1 MDAAIFR
8 DRRHAGRELARW
20 LAAYANRHDVRVLAL
35 PRGGVPVGFE
45 VAEALHAPLDA
56 FVVRKLGA
64 PGHEEYAMGA
74 IAGGGVRVLNEQV
87 VRGLGVS
94 DAALD
99 AVIRAGERELERR
112 EHLYRDDRPAP
123 EVRGLTVIVV
133 DDGLATGWTMR
144 AALKAL
150 KVQQPARLVVAVP
163 TAAADN
169 CEDLRSEAD
178 EVICATTPEP
188 FHAVGQWYEDFSQT
202 SDDEVR
208 KLLARA
214 RYNAGQ
220 PLQHAQKAR

>member
-1 MDAAIFR
+1 MDAAIFQ
-8 DRRHAGRELARW
+8 DRRHAGRELAH
-20 LAAYANRHDVRVLAL
+20 LLTAYANRDDVRVLAL

-45 VAEALHAPLDA
+45 VAKALHAPLDA
-56 FVVRKLGA
+56 FIVRKLGA

-74 IAGGGVRVLNEQV
+74 IANGVCVLNEQV

-144 AALKAL
+144 AALQAL
-150 KVQQPARLVVAVP
+150 KAQQPARLVVAVP
-163 TAAADN
+163 TAAADT
-169 CEDLRSEAD
+169 CEDLRNEAD
-178 EVICATTPEP
+178 EVICATIPEP

-220 PLQHAQKAR
+220 PLQHVQKAR